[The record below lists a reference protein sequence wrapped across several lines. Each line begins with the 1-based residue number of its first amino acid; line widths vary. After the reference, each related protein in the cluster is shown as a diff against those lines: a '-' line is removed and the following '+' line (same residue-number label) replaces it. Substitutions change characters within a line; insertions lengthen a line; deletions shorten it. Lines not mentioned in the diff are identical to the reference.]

1 MLNPDRAVINQDTAL
16 DGASKPSSVVNEVS
30 LPSVIPLGQG
40 SRQLTRSIGGK
51 SFDRLLHA
59 WQARWTGSLSG
70 ISLTL
75 AYLDWFLHLAN
86 APERRLALALKA
98 GEQLKRLASPVEWTQ
113 PAAEDHRFRDEAWTR
128 PPFNQIAQA
137 FLLTEE
143 WWKEA
148 TSGLPGVAKS
158 HTDVVSFDARQLLDI
173 FSPSNIPWINPE
185 ILQATLQQA
194 LAAFGE
200 DALPELSVALA
211 QQCPAGR
218 PRQRALGHVLA
229 DVVLG
234 LLHLVAVAA
243 VPISAPIGTRR
254 DLVVLGMVLAIVLPA
269 TVTATRKHVDRWRF
283 AAFLISGAVSTW
295 LYFTDSGLAFLF
307 GDCCS

>member
-1 MLNPDRAVINQDTAL
+1 M
-16 DGASKPSSVVNEVS
+16 
-30 LPSVIPLGQG
+30 
-40 SRQLTRSIGGK
+40 RSIGIPRNGDASMTLGTRK
-51 SFDRLLHA
+51 SHAVVERYDRLDAGQRRAAVLWLCWRA
-59 WQARWTGSLSG
+59 VWRWE
-70 ISLTL
+70 
-75 AYLDWFLHLAN
+75 
-86 APERRLALALKA
+86 ERVSTDD
-98 GEQLKRLASPVEWTQ
+98 Q
-113 PAAEDHRFRDEAWTR
+113 AAESIRAVRAAREALVVLGSGKQC
-128 PPFNQIAQA
+128 PADKVA
-137 FLLTEE
+137 ALL
-143 WWKEA
+143 
-148 TSGLPGVAKS
+148 S
-158 HTDVVSFDARQLLDI
+158 QLG
-173 FSPSNIPWINPE
+173 SPSLDSAGAAPCHEPVAAAIRALLSAPPNADAA
-185 ILQATLQQA
+185 QATLQQA